1 MRFSRYPLLAGFII
15 SFIALASVALAQTS
29 PATLTDDPAPTSLQ
43 LAHPVDDQGFKI
55 SGTGASVFTHE
66 ESELRA
72 LVLDSDG
79 KPVAG
84 VMVHFTQVA
93 PSEQDLGEF
102 LTDENGLAVA
112 NFHAGKKDT
121 EHTYVAQIMGAPP
134 GEGRI
139 VFRVPV
145 RKSTWVMFMIFG
157 LAGGLGLFLFGMDMM
172 SSSLQRSAGG
182 RMRTILGTLTA
193 NRFLGAAVGA
203 FVTMVIQ
210 SSSAT
215 TVMLVS
221 FVQAQLMTFSQTLGV
236 ILGADIGTTITA
248 QLIAFKL
255 TDYALL
261 MIALGFGL
269 KYLSRKQ
276 SLRNL
281 GDVLLG
287 FGMLFY
293 GMAIMSKAMY
303 PLRTYQPF
311 LDMLAGLENPFFGIL
326 VGAIFT
332 ALIQSSSAFT
342 GIIIVLAQ
350 QGFLTLDA
358 GIPLIFGANI
368 GTCITAF
375 LASINSGRDA
385 KRVALA
391 HTLFKVAGVLLV
403 VFWIPLFAD
412 FVRKISPGGAIYP
425 GDTTQLAKFIPRQ
438 IANAHTVFN
447 VGLAVLFLPFTNL
460 FGKLILRMLPDKAEE
475 TEARYRPRYLER
487 SMLQTPALA
496 LNLAK
501 VEILRLGEI
510 VKGMAE
516 NVIKPFLDNDMEV
529 LDELH
534 EREHEVDDL
543 DEQISAYLIQIGKQ
557 DLSPEQTEEVYLMM
571 HVTKQYE
578 FMADIIDKELRPLAH
593 KKASLAADFS
603 AAGSKEVQAYHVK
616 MLKQIARGLEAFRE
630 DSLETAKKV
639 AAKQAKYVALE
650 GDYRQAHFERVGGD
664 VKESVAT
671 SEVHLAL
678 MDALRK
684 MNSHSADVARA
695 MLSHF
700 EGEIGGYES
709 IVVEDKPI
717 FSDNQDDQTQENGK

>member
-1 MRFSRYPLLAGFII
+1 MHSTLALITMVLVWATATVASDVEDGHAAPTLELARLVDGEGRNI
-15 SFIALASVALAQTS
+15 SGHGASVYTHQESQIKAQV
-29 PATLTDDPAPTSLQ
+29 L
-43 LAHPVDDQGFKI
+43 DDQGRPVE
-55 SGTGASVFTHE
+55 GVSVVF
-66 ESELRA
+66 S
-72 LVLDSDG
+72 
-79 KPVAG
+79 
-84 VMVHFTQVA
+84 MVTPHQ
-93 PSEQDLGEF
+93 EDLGTV
-102 LTDENGLAVA
+102 LTDAQGIAAATFHTGKTAREYAFVA
-112 NFHAGKKDT
+112 RIEGSTHG
-121 EHTYVAQIMGAPP
+121 Q
-134 GEGRI
+134 GET

-145 RKSTWVMFMIFG
+145 RRSTWVMFMIFG

-172 SSSLQRSAGG
+172 SSSLQRSAGR

-193 NRFLGAAVGA
+193 NRFLGATVGA

-261 MIALGFGL
+261 MIAIGFGL
-269 KYLSRKQ
+269 KYMGRRPTV
-276 SLRNL
+276 RNV

-287 FGMLFY
+287 FGVLFF
-293 GMAIMSKAMY
+293 GMSIMSNAMY

-311 LDMLAGLENPFFGIL
+311 LQLLAGLENPLIGIL
-326 VGAIFT
+326 VGTLFT

-368 GTCITAF
+368 GTCITAA
-375 LASINSGRDA
+375 LASMNSGREA

-391 HTLFKVAGVLLV
+391 HTLFKVAGVLLMIT
-403 VFWIPLFAD
+403 WIPTFAE
-412 FVRKISPGGAIYP
+412 FVRSISPGGAIYHD
-425 GDTTQLAKFIPRQ
+425 DTVRLAKYIPRQ
-438 IANAHTVFN
+438 VANAHTVFN
-447 VGLAVLFLPFTNL
+447 VGLALIFLPFTNL
-460 FGKLILRMLPDKAEE
+460 FERLIVRLLPDKEE
-475 TEARYRPRYLER
+475 PIEARYRPRFLER
-487 SMLQTPALA
+487 SMLQTPTLA

-501 VEILRLGEI
+501 VEIIRLGEI
-510 VKGMAE
+510 VRDMATDA
-516 NVIKPFLDNDMEV
+516 IKPFMDNNMEI

-543 DEQISAYLIQIGKQ
+543 DEQITAYLVEIGKQ
-557 DLSPEQTEEVYLMM
+557 DLSHEQTEEAYLMM

-578 FMADIIDKELRPLAH
+578 FIADIIDKELRPLAH
-593 KKASLAADFS
+593 KKASLSADFS
-603 AAGSKEVQAYHVK
+603 EAGKKEVRAYHIK
-616 MLKQIARGLEAFRE
+616 MLKQISRGLEAFRE
-630 DSLETAKKV
+630 GSLETAKKV

-650 GDYRQAHFERVGGD
+650 GGYRQAHFERVGGE
-664 VKESVAT
+664 VKESMAT

-695 MLSHF
+695 MLSHMK
-700 EGEIGGYES
+700 GKVGGHRP
-709 IVVEDKPI
+709 IVVEDKPVM
-717 FSDNQDDQTQENGK
+717 DDPPASGDDSTRENDS

>member
-1 MRFSRYPLLAGFII
+1 MSRIHLLLLLLVTFVSMATFAAAQDAIPVEP
-15 SFIALASVALAQTS
+15 VA
-29 PATLTDDPAPTSLQ
+29 PATSVLKLI
-43 LAHPVDDQGFKI
+43 HPVDDQGRGI
-55 SGTGASVFTHE
+55 SGNGASVYTHE

-72 LVLDSDG
+72 LVLDPAG
-79 KPVAG
+79 RPMAG
-84 VMVHFTQVA
+84 VPVVFKQVA
-93 PSEQDLGEF
+93 PKEVALGKY
-102 LTDENGLAVA
+102 LTDESGLAVA
-112 NFHAGKKDT
+112 TFKAGKKDKA
-121 EHTYVAQIMGAPP
+121 HTFVARIEGAAPD
-134 GEGRI
+134 GGDI
-139 VFRVPV
+139 VYHVPV
-145 RKSTWVMFMIFG
+145 RKSTWVMFMFFG

-193 NRFLGAAVGA
+193 NRFLGATVGA

-221 FVQAQLMTFSQTLGV
+221 FVQAQLMAFSQTLGV

-261 MIALGFGL
+261 MIAIGFGM
-269 KYLSRKQ
+269 KFMGRKQ
-276 SLRNL
+276 SVRNL

-293 GMAIMSKAMY
+293 GMAVMSKAMY
-303 PLRTYQPF
+303 PLRSYQPF
-311 LDMLAGLENPFFGIL
+311 LDMLSGLENPVFGIL
-326 VGAIFT
+326 VGTIFT
-332 ALIQSSSAFT
+332 SLIQSSSAFT

-368 GTCITAF
+368 GTCVTAA
-375 LASINSGRDA
+375 LASLNAGREA

-391 HTLFKVAGVLLV
+391 HTLFKVAGVLLM
-403 VFWIPLFAD
+403 VFWIPVFAD
-412 FVRKISPGGAIYP
+412 FVRSVSPGGAIAAD
-425 GDTTQLAKFIPRQ
+425 DTTQLAKFIPRQ
-438 IANAHTVFN
+438 VANAHTIFN
-447 VGLAVLFLPFTNL
+447 VGLALLFLPFTTL
-460 FGKLILRMLPDKAEE
+460 FGRLVERLLPEKEE
-475 TEARYRPRYLER
+475 LVEARYRPRYLEP

-501 VEILRLGEI
+501 VEILRMGEI
-510 VKGMAE
+510 VRDMATDA
-516 NVIKPFLDNDMEV
+516 IKPFVDNDMEV
-529 LDELH
+529 LDELL
-534 EREHEVDDL
+534 EREDEIDAL
-543 DEQISAYLIQIGKQ
+543 DEQISAYLINIGKQ
-557 DLSPEQTEEVYLMM
+557 GLAEEQTEEVYLMM

-578 FMADIIDKELRPLAH
+578 FIADIIDKELRPLAH
-593 KKASLAADFS
+593 KKSSLGADFS
-603 AAGSKEVQAYHVK
+603 ESGRREVEAYHIK
-616 MLKQIARGLEAFRE
+616 MLKQISRGLEAFRE
-630 DSLETAKKV
+630 DSLETAKKI

-650 GDYRQAHFERVGGD
+650 GDYRQAHFERVSGD
-664 VKESVAT
+664 LKESVAT

-684 MNSHSADVARA
+684 MNSHSADIARA

-700 EGEIGGYES
+700 EGVVGGYEP
-709 IVVEDKPI
+709 IVVEDKPVG
-717 FSDNQDDQTQENGK
+717 DYDDGDDQTQEKRT